1 MKSLVIFYSR
11 SGNTRI
17 IAHAIADSSK
27 SDIEE
32 IIDKKKRLGRFGFLS
47 AGKDATFRKL
57 TKIDDVKN
65 DPLKYDLIILGTP
78 VWNGKMA
85 PAIRTYIKEFKDK
98 IKKVAFFVTADGSV
112 RGTFNDLIETIEKEP
127 VAKLEVLKDEI
138 KNDAF
143 NTKIEEFLKSFI

>member
-1 MKSLVIFYSR
+1 MKSLVVFYSR

-17 IAHAIADSSK
+17 IAQAIANSLK

-32 IIDKKKRLGRFGFLS
+32 IIDKKKRAGRFGFFI
-47 AGKDATFRKL
+47 AGKDATLKKL
-57 TKIDDVKN
+57 TKIDDIKT
-65 DPLKYDLIILGTP
+65 DPSKYDLIILGTP

-85 PAIRTYIKEFKDK
+85 PAIRTYIKEVKEK
-98 IKKVAFFVTADGSV
+98 IRRVAFFVTADGGV
-112 RGTFNDLIETIEKEP
+112 RRTFDDLAETIEKEP

-138 KNDAF
+138 KNDDF